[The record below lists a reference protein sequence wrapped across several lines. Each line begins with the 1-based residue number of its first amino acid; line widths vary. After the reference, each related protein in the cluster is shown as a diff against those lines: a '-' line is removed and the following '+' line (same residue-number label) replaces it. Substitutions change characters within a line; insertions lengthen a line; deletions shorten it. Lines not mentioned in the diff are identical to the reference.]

1 MIVQVKEN
9 QKKLLRS
16 CEETAVRGSAADVW
30 VSREP
35 KGRNRKERRTVRVF
49 HTLRHFSAPVKA
61 QWSRYVDAVIEVT
74 RVKKTFDTA
83 LKAWTKHT
91 EVAYYVATAVLSARV
106 CGEAIRRHWW
116 IENTNHYVRD
126 VSLNEDASRIRVNP
140 DRMVVMRS
148 FALNALRA
156 NRVKNVKQTLYENA
170 LSLEKLLTYEKLL

>member
-1 MIVQVKEN
+1 MIAQVKEN

-16 CEETAVRGSAADVW
+16 CEETAVRGRAADVW
-30 VSREP
+30 VSRNR
-35 KGRNRKERRTVRVF
+35 GRSRKEKRVVRVF
-49 HTLRHFSAPVKA
+49 HTLRHFTAPVRA
-61 QWSRYVDAVIEVT
+61 RWESCVDAVIEVT

-106 CGEAIRRHWW
+106 CGKAIRRHWW
-116 IENTNHYVRD
+116 IENANHHVRD
-126 VSLNEDASRIRVNP
+126 VSLHEDASRIRVNP

-156 NRVKNVKQTLYENA
+156 NGVKNIKRTLFENA

>member
-16 CEETAVRGSAADVW
+16 CEETAARGRAADAW
-30 VSREP
+30 VSRN
-35 KGRNRKERRTVRVF
+35 KARNRKEKRVVRVF
-49 HTLRHFSAPVKA
+49 HTLRHFNASVRA
-61 QWSRYVDAVIEVT
+61 QWGRSVEAAIEVT
-74 RVKKTFDTA
+74 RIKKTFDTA
-83 LKAWTKHT
+83 LKVWTKHT
-91 EVAYYVATAVLSARV
+91 EVAYYVATAALTARV

-116 IENTNHYVRD
+116 IENKNHRVRD
-126 VSLNEDASRIRVNP
+126 VSLREDASRIRVNP

-156 NRVKNVKQTLYENA
+156 NGVKNVKRTLFENA